1 MPRIVEL
8 EYNPYIPQLQIVI
21 DGLQPPD
28 FSRLIQYSDEDIWH
42 WAHEIVD
49 TIYAEVRD
57 DFILTFTGTEQD
69 AAIIQYVCE
78 NCKNCVGFKHKDFQ
92 ISDALPKRMGKLNQL
107 IKKAGITAYERT
119 VIDAAFLIPPTQ
131 QHLLEDIMSIDINN
145 LFCAVRVSTMGPKSQ
160 RDESP
165 DSVLFILANSL
176 EEGTRYLGKANL
188 QKPAYILVL
197 GNNDSVLCITKDY
210 WCIETSQERLFE
222 TIFNCFIQMP
232 LVSAFRKCIT
242 SIHGGK
248 KLAKE
253 IQLVLCTEPI
263 ISITT
268 DKEVEVG
275 KSIRIIAA
283 QEPDVGIMPKLI
295 YKIRNQQIASCDGLS
310 VYGLSEGD
318 CVLEVYKSGSKQPFF
333 TKNIHAYKRNRITR
347 LILSDDSMLM
357 GVSDHKRIALD
368 YYPTNADNTKEIL
381 WKSTDEKVA
390 TIDSSGNVVARSPG
404 SCRII
409 CTAENVSAQCI
420 CTVKPYLED
429 LVFDFTLD
437 ENGNIVMQPLQELGV
452 HAERIPND
460 CIDGEI
466 TISSSNYDV
475 VNVANS
481 TLYAKNG
488 GEAIITIKNSSA
500 RISRSFNVVV
510 SKSQQQQK
518 KKSGFFSKL
527 FK

>member
-1 MPRIVEL
+1 MPRMVEL
-8 EYNPYIPQLQIVI
+8 EYNPYIPQFQIVI

-57 DFILTFTGTEQD
+57 DFILSFIGTEQD
-69 AAIIQYVCE
+69 AAIIRYVCE

-92 ISDALPKRMGKLNQL
+92 IADTLPKRMGKLNQL
-107 IKKAGITAYERT
+107 IKKAGITTYERT
-119 VIDAAFLIPPTQ
+119 VIDATFLIPPIQ
-131 QHLLEDIMSIDINN
+131 QQLLEDIMSIDINN
-145 LFCAVRVSTMGPKSQ
+145 LFCAVRVSTIGVKSQ
-160 RDESP
+160 FDENQ
-165 DSVLFILANSL
+165 DSVLFVLANSL
-176 EEGTRYLGKANL
+176 EEGTKYLERTIL
-188 QKPAYILVL
+188 QKPAFILVL
-197 GNNDSVLCITKDY
+197 GNNNRVLSITKNY
-210 WCIETSQERLFE
+210 WCVETTQEQLFD

-232 LVSAFRKCIT
+232 LVSAFRKCTT

-253 IQLVLCTEPI
+253 LQLVLCTEPI

-268 DKEVEVG
+268 EKEVEVG
-275 KSIRIIAA
+275 KSIRIITT

-347 LILSDDSMLM
+347 LILSDDTLLI
-357 GVSDHKRIALD
+357 GVSDRKRIALD
-368 YYPTNADNTKEIL
+368 YYPSNADNANEIS
-381 WKSTDEKVA
+381 WKSTDEKVL
-390 TIDSSGNVVARSPG
+390 TIDSSGNTVALSSG

-437 ENGNIVMQPLQELGV
+437 ENGNIVMQPLQELVV

-466 TISSSNYDV
+466 TISSSNCDV

-510 SKSQQQQK
+510 SKPQQQK
-518 KKSGFFSKL
+518 KKLGFFSTL

>member
-42 WAHEIVD
+42 WAHAIVD

-357 GVSDHKRIALD
+357 GVSNHKRIALD

>member
-21 DGLQPPD
+21 DGSQPPD
-28 FSRLIQYSDEDIWH
+28 FSRLIQYFDEDICS

-78 NCKNCVGFKHKDFQ
+78 TCKYCVGFKHKDFQ
-92 ISDALPKRMGKLNQL
+92 ISDSLPKRMGMLNQL

-119 VIDAAFLIPPTQ
+119 VIDATFLIPPPQ

-145 LFCAVRVSTMGPKSQ
+145 LFCAVRVGTAGLKLQ
-160 RDESP
+160 LDENQNSM
-165 DSVLFILANSL
+165 LFILASSL
-176 EEGTRYLGKANL
+176 EDGIRYLGRTIL

-197 GNNDSVLCITKDY
+197 GDNNKILSITRDY
-210 WCIETSQERLFE
+210 WCIETTQERIFE
-222 TIFNCFIQMP
+222 TIFDCFIQMP

-248 KLAKE
+248 KLEKE
-253 IQLVLCTEPI
+253 LQLVMCTEPI

-275 KSIRIIAA
+275 KSIRIIATK
-283 QEPDVGIMPKLI
+283 EPDIGIMPKLI
-295 YKIRNQQIASCDGLS
+295 YKIRNQKIASCDGLS
-310 VYGLSEGD
+310 IYGLSEGD
-318 CVLEVYKSGSKQPFF
+318 CVLEVYRSGSKQPFF
-333 TKNIHAYKRNRITR
+333 TKSIRAYRRNRITR
-347 LILSDDSMLM
+347 LILSDDLLLI

-368 YYPTNADNTKEIL
+368 YYPTNADNVKEIT
-381 WKSTDEKVA
+381 WKSTDEKIL
-390 TIDSSGNVVARSPG
+390 TIDSSGNAVAHSPG

-429 LVFDFTLD
+429 LIFNFTLD
-437 ENGNIVMQPLQELGV
+437 ENSNIIMKPLQEFVV
-452 HAERIPND
+452 HAERVPND
-460 CIDGEI
+460 CIDGDI
-466 TISSSNYDV
+466 TISSSNYDIVNV
-475 VNVANS
+475 VNT
-481 TLYAKNG
+481 TLYAKNS

-500 RISRSFNVVV
+500 RISRSFNVLV
-510 SKSQQQQK
+510 SKTQGQK

>member
-28 FSRLIQYSDEDIWH
+28 FSRLIQYSDEDIWY
-42 WAHEIVD
+42 WAYEVVD

-57 DFILTFTGTEQD
+57 DFILTFTGTKQD

-92 ISDALPKRMGKLNQL
+92 IADNLPKRMGKLNQL
-107 IKKAGITAYERT
+107 IKKAGITAYTRT
-119 VIDAAFLIPPTQ
+119 VIDATFLITPTQ
-131 QHLLEDIMSIDINN
+131 KQFLEDIMSIDINN
-145 LFCAVRVSTMGPKSQ
+145 LFCAVRVSTIGLKSQ
-160 RDESP
+160 FDDSQ
-165 DSVLFILANSL
+165 DSVLFILADSL
-176 EEGTRYLGKANL
+176 EDGTKYLGRTIL
-188 QKPAYILVL
+188 QKPAFILVL
-197 GNNDSVLCITKDY
+197 GNNDRVLSIAKNY
-210 WCIETSQERLFE
+210 WCIETSKERLFE
-222 TIFNCFIQMP
+222 TIFDCFIQMP

-253 IQLVLCTEPI
+253 LQVVLGTEPI

-268 DKEVEVG
+268 GKEVEVG
-275 KSIRIIAA
+275 KSIRIVAT
-283 QEPDVGIMPKLI
+283 QDPDSGIIPKLI
-295 YKIRNQQIASCDGLS
+295 YKIRNQQVASCDGLS

-318 CVLEVYKSGSKQPFF
+318 CVLEAYKSGSKQPFF
-333 TKNIHAYKRNRITR
+333 TKNIHVYKRNRITR
-347 LILSDDSMLM
+347 LVLSDDSLLI
-357 GVSDHKRIALD
+357 GVSDHKQIMLD
-368 YYPTNADNTKEIL
+368 YYPSNADNTKEIS
-381 WKSTDEKVA
+381 WKSTDEKVL
-390 TIDSSGNVVARSPG
+390 TIDSSGNVTALSPG

-409 CTAENVSAQCI
+409 CSAENVSAQCI
-420 CTVKPYLED
+420 CTIKPYLED
-429 LVFDFTLD
+429 LVFDFILD
-437 ENGNIVMQPLQELGV
+437 QNGNIVMQPFQEV
-452 HAERIPND
+452 IVQAERIPKD

-466 TISSSNYDV
+466 TISSSNCDV

-488 GEAIITIKNSSA
+488 GVASITIKNSSA

-510 SKSQQQQK
+510 SKQRQRK
-518 KKSGFFSKL
+518 KTGFFSKL

>member
-1 MPRIVEL
+1 MPRMVEL

-57 DFILTFTGTEQD
+57 DFILSFTGTEQD
-69 AAIIQYVCE
+69 AAIIRYVCE
-78 NCKNCVGFKHKDFQ
+78 NCKNCIGFKHKNFQ
-92 ISDALPKRMGKLNQL
+92 IADALPKRMGKLNQL
-107 IKKAGITAYERT
+107 IKKAGITTYDRT
-119 VIDAAFLIPPTQ
+119 VINATFLIPPAQ
-131 QHLLEDIMSIDINN
+131 QQLLEDIMSIDINN
-145 LFCAVRVSTMGPKSQ
+145 LFCAVRISIMGVKSQ
-160 RDESP
+160 FEEGQ
-165 DSVLFILANSL
+165 DSVLFVLADSL
-176 EEGTRYLGKANL
+176 EHGTKYLGKTIL
-188 QKPAYILVL
+188 QKPAFILVL
-197 GNNDSVLCITKDY
+197 GNSNRVLSITKHY
-210 WCIETSQERLFE
+210 WCIETSQEELFDA
-222 TIFNCFIQMP
+222 IFNCFIQMP
-232 LVSAFRKCIT
+232 LVSAFRNCTT
-242 SIHGGK
+242 SIRGGK

-253 IQLVLCTEPI
+253 LQLVLCTEPM

-275 KSIRIIAA
+275 KSIRIITT

-318 CVLEVYKSGSKQPFF
+318 CVLEVYKSGSTQPFF
-333 TKNIHAYKRNRITR
+333 AKTIHVYKRNRITR
-347 LILSDDSMLM
+347 LILSDDTLLI
-357 GVSDHKRIALD
+357 GVSDRKRIALD
-368 YYPTNADNTKEIL
+368 YYPSNADNTNEIS
-381 WKSTDEKVA
+381 WKSTNEKIL
-390 TIDSSGNVVARSPG
+390 TIDSSGNVVALSPG
-404 SCRII
+404 PCRII

-429 LVFDFTLD
+429 LVFDFSLD
-437 ENGNIVMQPLQELGV
+437 ENGNIVMQPLQELV
-452 HAERIPND
+452 VRAECIPND
-460 CIDGEI
+460 CIDSEI
-466 TISSSNYDV
+466 TISSSNCDV

-510 SKSQQQQK
+510 SKPQQQK
-518 KKSGFFSKL
+518 KKSGFFRKL